1 MARAVLLAKFERKRR
16 QLIIVGGVFVVV
28 IVALVTSSYLTI
40 VAAQQSII
48 ETEALRVANVVTEQ
62 AIVARS
68 IYAKSIVDRLS
79 QSGVPVTH
87 DFEDVKGAVPIPAQF
102 LKMMAHEA
110 NEKNLGLYRYRPLSR
125 WNINPNQGL
134 VDDFQRWA
142 FDELE
147 NQRDVSPDK
156 NKTLKPVWRIE
167 EVYGERVLRFMTA
180 DLAVSSG
187 CVSCHN
193 AFEQQPSIRTRRVDA
208 GISVPKVFKV
218 GDIMGAIEASVPLGR
233 VESIASKN
241 TRSSLNTVILISSI
255 GILLIGGISISSF
268 NRERHAE
275 QKAKLDGMTG
285 LLNRTG
291 FMDEGSFALELCS
304 RNKQKAHLLY
314 LDLNGFKAVNDT
326 YGHEAGD
333 AVLKEIGRRLSET
346 TRSSDLVSRLGGDEF
361 AILMLGTTSIEIEAI
376 IEKIRQAVRVPVPYG
391 HHVLQVGTSVGYAIY
406 PESADELS
414 KLMKLADKAMY
425 EDKQKSKNAKIGSV

>member
-1 MARAVLLAKFERKRR
+1 MARTVLLAKFERKRK
-16 QLIIVGGVFVVV
+16 QLFIVGGVFVVV
-28 IVALVTSSYLTI
+28 IAALVSSSYFTI

-68 IYAKSIVDRLS
+68 IYARSIVDRLS
-79 QSGVPVTH
+79 TSGVPVTH
-87 DFEDVKGAVPIPAQF
+87 NFEDVKGALPIPAQF

-110 NEKNLGLYRYRPLSR
+110 NEKNLGLYRYKPLSR

-134 VDDFQRWA
+134 ADDFQRWA

-147 NQRDVSPDK
+147 KQREFAADR
-156 NKTLKPVWRIE
+156 NKSLKPVWRIE
-167 EVYGERVLRFMTA
+167 EVFGERVLRFMTA

-193 AFEQQPSIRTRRVDA
+193 AFEQQPVIRARRVDA
-208 GISVPKVFKV
+208 GLATPKVFKV

-241 TRSSLNTVILISSI
+241 TRSSLNSVILISSI
-255 GILLIGGISISSF
+255 GLLLIGGISISSF
-268 NRERHAE
+268 SRERRAE
-275 QKAKLDGMTG
+275 QRAKLDGMTG

-346 TRSSDLVSRLGGDEF
+346 TRNADLVARLGGDEF
-361 AILMLGTTSIEIEAI
+361 AILMLGTSNIDIDAT
-376 IEKIRQAVRVPVPYG
+376 IEKIRQAVLVPVPYG
-391 HHVLQVGTSVGYAIY
+391 NQILKVGTSVGYSIF

-414 KLMKLADKAMY
+414 KLMKLADKLMY
-425 EDKQKSKNAKIGSV
+425 EDKQISKKQKIENG